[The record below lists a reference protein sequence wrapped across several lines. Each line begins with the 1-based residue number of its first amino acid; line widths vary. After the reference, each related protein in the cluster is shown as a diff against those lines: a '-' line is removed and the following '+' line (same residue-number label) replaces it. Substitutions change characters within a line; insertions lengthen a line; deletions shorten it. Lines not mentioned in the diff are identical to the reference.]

1 MLLFN
6 LFNLYKATET
16 LDIRKMP
23 KSLPFIWWWMHTS
36 FFFFFFLKGSR
47 DDWCACCVVEGWVK
61 RNYGFKEKRTRTLCG
76 LSGHVSVLGLQ
87 VAMLAIRK
95 QGKTPSYCLCHQ
107 NEEQLFSKKNKT
119 IGIYFKK
126 VFKQWVSNHF
136 TVTSES
142 LTLCWYEC
150 VLAFL
155 RYSVLKTGL
164 VPHFILHILLIQST
178 SVCVRPVKKACIM
191 SFPPSLLSPVA

>member
-1 MLLFN
+1 MIDVHAVLL
-6 LFNLYKATET
+6 KAESKGT
-16 LDIRKMP
+16 MV
-23 KSLPFIWWWMHTS
+23 
-36 FFFFFFLKGSR
+36 LKKNGLVH
-47 DDWCACCVVEGWVK
+47 CVVYLVMCLSLVCK
-61 RNYGFKEKRTRTLCG
+61 LPCLPYVNKAKHHPIVCVIKMRNSY
-76 LSGHVSVLGLQ
+76 
-87 VAMLAIRK
+87 LA
-95 QGKTPSYCLCHQ
+95 
-107 NEEQLFSKKNKT
+107 KKKP

-126 VFKQWVSNHF
+126 VLKQWVSNHF

-164 VPHFILHILLIQST
+164 VPHFILHILLIQPT